1 MAHRSAD
8 PYLRSVM
15 RMLPLAARAP
25 VAAALALLAA
35 ALLLAALP
43 PVHADAA
50 RRARRCAKGTVAV
63 RASSARGA
71 LLCVPKKQAKDPLAA
86 LEKLLPKARRG
97 AKQPSAASKRL
108 AQRALS
114 LALRQAGAGRALL
127 DAGVKP
133 KPKARAAA
141 LLAHAA
147 AGDNVGVVVDGL
159 GRVTSYEKSSNG
171 VEQVEFTAENGLD
184 VAVRGVDGQRWE
196 ADVRDRNGAGWTIGT
211 STQPKVPECPT
222 AAGDVPTPYE
232 TSFVIGKATTE
243 HGKRTWTRVDLRM
256 EGRWHGY
263 VGVGARAERYDLDVR
278 GTTEQRSGVEIASTG
293 KALRR
298 NPTRV
303 YRTVLRK
310 RGLAIGTDP
319 TSLIRDVTIRGP
331 KGTRFEE
338 ADVQP
343 ATALMG
349 LTVDAA
355 SHANH
360 ELPKGDQRWYEQRAC
375 AKVDYT
381 WAPSRVVKGGRADWD
396 VTAYAKDGAVV
407 ADARWTPVSSCGALT
422 ASGTTG
428 PKIHVGVVD
437 AARNW
442 GIDTG
447 NGACAKAELTT
458 TAGRPQP
465 FDHSIP
471 PEPRRSLKLTITV
484 RYNKNPGPG
493 NAHTDM
499 AGTGTVTLGDAT
511 TAGEPVEGSGQYDG
525 TEWDQR
531 VDNTC
536 GQDMQALRSFGGR
549 ATVFAQRHDDGTITV
564 GFSAISADGGRP
576 FDMAWIVTVP
586 ESGGSQVI
594 EADQPFCGKRDG
606 AHTKTT
612 FTVAVTEIVDDGW

>member
-1 MAHRSAD
+1 MAHGRRR

-35 ALLLAALP
+35 VLLLAAHP
-43 PVHADAA
+43 PAQAGAA
-50 RRARRCAKGTVAV
+50 RKKSCPKGTVAAGA
-63 RASSARGA
+63 RRGA
-71 LLCVPKKQAKDPLAA
+71 RLCVPKKQAKDPLVA
-86 LEKLLPKARRG
+86 LEKQLPKARRG

-108 AQRALS
+108 AKRALS

-127 DAGVKP
+127 DAGA
-133 KPKARAAA
+133 KPKARAAG
-141 LLAHAA
+141 LLARAA
-147 AGDNVGVVVDGL
+147 AGENVGVVVDGI
-159 GRVTSYEKSSNG
+159 GRVTSYEKRSNG
-171 VEQVEFTAENGLD
+171 VEQVEFKAENGVD
-184 VAVRGVDGQRWE
+184 VAIRGVDGQRWE
-196 ADVRDRNGAGWTIGT
+196 AEARDRNGAGWTLGT

-243 HGKRTWTRVDLRM
+243 HGKRTWFRTELRM

-293 KALRR
+293 KVLRR

-319 TSLIRDVTIRGP
+319 TSLIREVTIRGP
-331 KGTRFEE
+331 KGTRFEQ

-349 LTVDAA
+349 LTVDAV

-360 ELPKGDQRWYEQRAC
+360 ELPKGDERWYEQRAC
-375 AKVDYT
+375 AKVDHT

-407 ADARWTPVSSCGALT
+407 AAARWTPTSSCGALT

-428 PKIHVGVVD
+428 PTIHIGVAD
-437 AARNW
+437 AARGW

-471 PEPRRSLKLTITV
+471 PEPRRTLKLAISV
-484 RYNKNPGPG
+484 RYHKNPGAG
-493 NAHTDM
+493 NAPTHM
-499 AGTGTVTLGDAT
+499 AGTGTVTLGDAA
-511 TAGEPVEGSGQYDG
+511 TAGELVMGSGQYDG

-531 VDNTC
+531 IDNTC
-536 GQDMQALRSFGGR
+536 GQDMQALRAFGGR
-549 ATVFAQRHDDGTITV
+549 ATVGAQRHDDGTMTV
-564 GFSAISADGGRP
+564 AFTADERP
-576 FDMAWIVTVP
+576 FEMAWIVVLP
-586 ESGGSQVI
+586 DRGGTQVI
-594 EADQPFCGKRDG
+594 EADQPFCGKPEG

-612 FTVAVTEIVDDGW
+612 FTVTVTEIVDDGW

>member
-1 MAHRSAD
+1 
-8 PYLRSVM
+8 M
-15 RMLPLAARAP
+15 RMLLLAARAP
-25 VAAALALLAA
+25 VAAAFALLAA

-43 PVHADAA
+43 PAHADAA
-50 RRARRCAKGTVAV
+50 RKAKACPKGTVAAGP
-63 RASSARGA
+63 RRGA
-71 LLCVPKKQAKDPLAA
+71 RLCVPRKAKDPLVA
-86 LEKLLPKARRG
+86 LEKLLPRARRG

-108 AQRALS
+108 AKRALS
-114 LALRQAGAGRALL
+114 LALSQASAGRALL
-127 DAGVKP
+127 DAAS
-133 KPKARAAA
+133 KPKARAAG
-141 LLAHAA
+141 LLARAA

-159 GRVTSYEKSSNG
+159 GRVTSYEKSANG
-171 VEQVEFTAENGLD
+171 VEQIEFKGEQGVE

-196 ADVRDRNGAGWTIGT
+196 AEARDRNGAGWTLGT

-243 HGKRTWTRVDLRM
+243 HGKRTWFRTELRM

-303 YRTVLRK
+303 YRSVLRK

-319 TSLIRDVTIRGP
+319 TSLIREVTIRGP
-331 KGTRFEE
+331 KGTRFEQ

-349 LTVDAA
+349 LTVDAV

-360 ELPKGDQRWYEQRAC
+360 ELPKGDERWYEQRAC
-375 AKVDYT
+375 AKLDFT
-381 WAPSRVVKGGRADWD
+381 WAPSRVAKGGRADWD
-396 VTAYAKDGAVV
+396 VTAKANDGAVV
-407 ADARWTPVSSCGALT
+407 ADARWTPTSACGVLS
-422 ASGTTG
+422 ASGTSG
-428 PKIHVGVVD
+428 PNVKLGVVD
-437 AARNW
+437 AARGW

-447 NGACAKAELTT
+447 NGACVHSEVTT

-465 FDHSIP
+465 LDHSIP
-471 PEPRRSLKLTITV
+471 PEPRRTLKLAISV

-493 NAHTDM
+493 NAQTHMT
-499 AGTGTVTLGDAT
+499 GTGTVTLGDAA
-511 TAGEPVEGSGQYDG
+511 TAGELVMGSGQYDG

-536 GQDMQALRSFGGR
+536 GQDMQALRPFGGR
-549 ATVFAQRHDDGTITV
+549 ATVGAQRHDDGTITV
-564 GFSAISADGGRP
+564 AFTADERP
-576 FDMAWIVTVP
+576 FDMAWIVTLP
-586 ESGGSQVI
+586 DRGGTQTI
-594 EADQPFCGKRDG
+594 EADQPFCGQPRA
-606 AHTKTT
+606 AHTTT
-612 FTVAVTEIVDDGW
+612 VFSVTVTEIVDDGW

>member
-1 MAHRSAD
+1 MAHRSAH

-15 RMLPLAARAP
+15 RMLSLAARAP
-25 VAAALALLAA
+25 LAAALALLAA
-35 ALLLAALP
+35 ALLLAAFP
-43 PVHADAA
+43 PAHADAA
-50 RRARRCAKGTVAV
+50 KKARRCAKGTVAV
-63 RASSARGA
+63 RAARGRGA
-71 LLCVPKKQAKDPLAA
+71 LLCVPRKKAKDPLVA
-86 LEKLLPKARRG
+86 LEKLLPKASKG

-108 AQRALS
+108 AKRALS
-114 LALRQAGAGRALL
+114 LALSQASAGRALL

-133 KPKARAAA
+133 KAKARAAG
-141 LLAHAA
+141 LLARAA

-159 GRVTSYEKSSNG
+159 GRVTSYEKGSNG
-171 VEQVEFTAENGLD
+171 VEQVEFKAENGVD

-196 ADVRDRNGAGWTIGT
+196 AEARDRTGAGWTLGT
-211 STQPKVPECPT
+211 STQPRVPECPT

-243 HGKRTWTRVDLRM
+243 HGKRTWFRSELRM

-263 VGVGARAERYDLDVR
+263 VGVGARAERYDLDIR
-278 GTTEQRSGVEIASTG
+278 GTTEQRSGIEIASTG
-293 KALRR
+293 KVLRR

-319 TSLIRDVTIRGP
+319 TSLIREVTIRGP
-331 KGTRFEE
+331 KGTRFEQ

-360 ELPKGDQRWYEQRAC
+360 ELPKGDERWYEQRAC
-375 AKVDYT
+375 AKVDHT

-428 PKIHVGVVD
+428 PKIHIGVVD
-437 AARNW
+437 AARAW
-442 GIDTG
+442 GIDTDK
-447 NGACAKAELTT
+447 GACAKAELTT

-471 PEPRRSLKLTITV
+471 PEPRRTLKLTITV
-484 RYNKNPGPG
+484 NYTKGMGPG
-493 NAHTDM
+493 ITETHM
-499 AGTGTVTLGDAT
+499 RGTGTVTLGDAT
-511 TAGEPVEGSGQYDG
+511 TAGEVVMGTGDYNG

-531 VDNTC
+531 ADNTC
-536 GQDMQALRSFGGR
+536 GQDMLATRSFAGR
-549 ATVFAQRHDDGTITV
+549 ASVGAQRDDDGTITV
-564 GFSAISADGGRP
+564 AFSADERLFDG
-576 FDMAWIVTVP
+576 MSWIVTLP
-586 ESGGSQVI
+586 ERGGSRKI
-594 EADQPFCGKRDG
+594 ESTQPFCGEREG
-606 AHTKTT
+606 AHTTT
-612 FTVAVTEIVDDGW
+612 FFTVTATEIVDDGW